1 MAASGTQQT
10 RVANIGRHE
19 RRRRLLGG
27 VAGLVLGAALSV
39 VVVSVSAPFWWRLGV
54 VAPFLLAGL
63 GYFQAREKT

>member
-1 MAASGTQQT
+1 M
-10 RVANIGRHE
+10 ANIGRQE

-27 VAGLVLGAALSV
+27 VAGLALGAALGV
-39 VVVSVSAPFWWRLGV
+39 VVVSFGAPIWWRLGV